1 MIPGWISETLRPVN
15 SYGDCCPVP
24 VLQTTVRKRVALGEP
39 ISFSPKVQSP
49 GVNAGALRA
58 SVPSSRSI
66 PNNARHFRTILLL
79 CTAVRRAGAGAPAHP
94 FFSLGA
100 SRPATPVTSSRSLSK
115 KEKRPGSPGKPLC
128 RRCRATPGVASGSRG
143 GPSGRPCRQ
152 ARTAVPPH
160 CLCRLFPCPVGFVQN
175 PFVYRAKLNP
185 AAFFEGDRRVHVFA
199 AAHDSQGELARTK
212 LRPTCAIMTRSGL
225 TSAQFRK
232 SHARKLP
239 SLPTNPKGIGPFA
252 SGGANGNRGTAPRG
266 EKVERR
272 LASS

>member
-1 MIPGWISETLRPVN
+1 MPRSFVGRFRRQRRGLLLPPALPGGRGKFLRRASPSFWAVRGWLPRLWLGCGGPPGGCFPALPLN
-15 SYGDCCPVP
+15 SP
-24 VLQTTVRKRVALGEP
+24 
-39 ISFSPKVQSP
+39 
-49 GVNAGALRA
+49 ALRA
-58 SVPSSRSI
+58 
-66 PNNARHFRTILLL
+66 
-79 CTAVRRAGAGAPAHP
+79 
-94 FFSLGA
+94 GA
-100 SRPATPVTSSRSLSK
+100 SRQQHWQQPSAALLQ
-115 KEKRPGSPGKPLC
+115 KEKHPGRPGKPLC

-175 PFVYRAKLNP
+175 PFVYRAKLNT

-272 LASS
+272 LASSSPLTWWRSTMGREPLPLRPDR